1 MPLTNSDM
9 VYNNEFLR
17 KNTPEMVFSAS
28 KKEDWKNSIKMNW
41 FHHCRNYSIPYRPLN
56 LQEQCSICFD
66 NFYQKSWMLKSG
78 MT

>member
-1 MPLTNSDM
+1 
-9 VYNNEFLR
+9 
-17 KNTPEMVFSAS
+17 
-28 KKEDWKNSIKMNW
+28 MNW